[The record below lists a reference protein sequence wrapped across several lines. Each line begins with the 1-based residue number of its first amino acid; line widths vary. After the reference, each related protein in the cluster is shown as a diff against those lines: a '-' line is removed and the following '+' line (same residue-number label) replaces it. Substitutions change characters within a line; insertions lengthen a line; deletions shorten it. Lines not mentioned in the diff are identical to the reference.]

1 MIGAQVKSPGPKYA
15 LPGALGTTDHDLRKA
30 KAAAYSFGTRHRIFS
45 ADCSPGPSHFVKP
58 NITRKGRDG
67 TPQYSLY
74 GRHRPIKVL
83 PVMSLPVPLV
93 LFRTWKHLALEHI
106 NQRK

>member
-1 MIGAQVKSPGPKYA
+1 MSGSWRPHRPRGMIGAQVKSPGPKYA

-83 PVMSLPVPLV
+83 PVMQLPVLI
-93 LFRTWKHLALEHI
+93 FI
-106 NQRK
+106 